1 MKKRFIIF
9 PLVAAVTVLAMTGC
23 GAGAV
28 QSCNKGMEYY
38 NSHNYTEAA
47 SCFQEAVNKSSENT
61 DYRIYLGMTQI
72 ELEDYDAAMETFDA
86 AIAIDAECRD
96 AYRGKGIVF
105 YKEGNYAEALTQ
117 LKKAIDM
124 SQNKYDDIHV
134 DSLRYYASSLL
145 ITCDYANAAEA
156 YTLLLDKAN
165 QKEKAELYYCR
176 GTAYVFLREENKAVL
191 DYEESI
197 KICDDNYV
205 TYCNMYSNFMEAGYA
220 DRAESYLK
228 RLLNGES
235 EDKDKLLF
243 GRTYFI
249 LGDYEKAKEY
259 LETAYS
265 DGEGDAAYYLAMTYE
280 KLQNYAEADRLYQEY
295 LGKHP
300 NDAHIYNQYG
310 AYLIN
315 RGNYDGALAYIE
327 TGIEYDNPKV
337 MQELYFNRAVCY
349 EYKHNYAKAFEYF
362 SEYVKK
368 YPNDKAAQREYEFLK
383 TRQ

>member
-1 MKKRFIIF
+1 MKKRFIIY
-9 PLVAAVTVLAMTGC
+9 PLAAVVSVLAMTGC

-38 NSHNYTEAA
+38 NSHNYSEAEE
-47 SCFQEAVNKSSENT
+47 CFREAVNKKSDNT
-61 DYRIYLGMTQI
+61 EYRIYLGMTQI
-72 ELEDYDAAMETFDA
+72 ELEDYEGAMETFDSA
-86 AIAIDAECRD
+86 LAIDADCRD
-96 AYRGKGIVF
+96 AYRGKGIVY
-105 YKEGNYAEALTQ
+105 YKENDYANAIEQ
-117 LKKAIDM
+117 LKKAIDL

-134 DSLRYYASSLL
+134 DALKYYASSLL
-145 ITCDYANAAEA
+145 VTCDYANAADA
-156 YTLLLDKAN
+156 YTALLDKVS
-165 QKEKAELYYCR
+165 QKEKADLYYCR

-197 KICDDNYV
+197 KIRDDNYL
-205 TYCNMYSNFMEAGYA
+205 TYCNMYSNFMEAGYT

-228 RLLNGES
+228 RLLNGED
-235 EDKDKLLF
+235 EDRLLF
-243 GRTYFI
+243 GRTYYI

-265 DGEGDAAYYLAMTYE
+265 DGDGDAAYYLAMTYE
-280 KLQNYAEADRLYQEY
+280 KLQNYAEADKLYQEY

-300 NDAHIYNQYG
+300 SDAHIYNQYG

-315 RGNYDGALAYIE
+315 RGNYDSALAYID
-327 TGIEYDNPKV
+327 TGIEYNNPQV

-349 EYKHNYAKAFEYF
+349 EYKHDYAKAFEYF
-362 SEYVKK
+362 SEYVRK

>member
-1 MKKRFIIF
+1 
-9 PLVAAVTVLAMTGC
+9 MTGC

-349 EYKHNYAKAFEYF
+349 EYKHDYAKAFEYF

>member
-1 MKKRFIIF
+1 MKKRFIIY
-9 PLVAAVTVLAMTGC
+9 PLAAAVSVLAMTGC

-38 NSHNYTEAA
+38 NSHNYSEAEE
-47 SCFQEAVNKSSENT
+47 CFREAVNKKSDNT
-61 DYRIYLGMTQI
+61 EYRIYLGMTQI
-72 ELEDYDAAMETFDA
+72 ELEDYEGAMETFDSA
-86 AIAIDAECRD
+86 LAIDADCRD
-96 AYRGKGIVF
+96 AYRGKGIVY
-105 YKEGNYAEALTQ
+105 YKENDYANAIEQ
-117 LKKAIDM
+117 LKKAIDL

-134 DSLRYYASSLL
+134 DALKYYASSLL
-145 ITCDYANAAEA
+145 VTCDYANAADA
-156 YTLLLDKAN
+156 YTALLDKVS
-165 QKEKAELYYCR
+165 QKEKADLYYCR

-197 KICDDNYV
+197 KIRDDNYL
-205 TYCNMYSNFMEAGYA
+205 TYCNMYSNFMEAGYT

-228 RLLNGES
+228 RLLNGED
-235 EDKDKLLF
+235 EDRLLF
-243 GRTYFI
+243 GRTYYI

-265 DGEGDAAYYLAMTYE
+265 DGDGDAAYYLAMTYE
-280 KLQNYAEADRLYQEY
+280 KLQNYAEADKLYQEY

-300 NDAHIYNQYG
+300 SDAHIYNQYG

-315 RGNYDGALAYIE
+315 RGNYDSALAYID
-327 TGIEYDNPKV
+327 TGIEYNNPQV

-349 EYKHNYAKAFEYF
+349 EYKHDYAKAFEYF
-362 SEYVKK
+362 SEYVRK

>member
-1 MKKRFIIF
+1 MKKRFIIY
-9 PLVAAVTVLAMTGC
+9 PLVAAVSVLAMTGC

-38 NSHNYTEAA
+38 NSHNYSEAEE
-47 SCFQEAVNKSSENT
+47 CFREAVNKKSDNT
-61 DYRIYLGMTQI
+61 EYRIYLGMTQI
-72 ELEDYDAAMETFDA
+72 ELEDYEGAMETFDSA
-86 AIAIDAECRD
+86 LAIDADCRD
-96 AYRGKGIVF
+96 AYRGKGIVY
-105 YKEGNYAEALTQ
+105 YKENDYANAIEQ
-117 LKKAIDM
+117 LKKAIDL

-134 DSLRYYASSLL
+134 DALKYYASSLL
-145 ITCDYANAAEA
+145 VTCDYANAADA
-156 YTLLLDKAN
+156 YTTLLDKVS
-165 QKEKAELYYCR
+165 QKEKADLYYCR

-197 KICDDNYV
+197 KIRDDNYL
-205 TYCNMYSNFMEAGYA
+205 TYCNMYSNFMEAGYT

-228 RLLNGES
+228 RLLNGED
-235 EDKDKLLF
+235 EDRLLF
-243 GRTYFI
+243 GRTYYI

-265 DGEGDAAYYLAMTYE
+265 DGDGDAAYYLAMTYE
-280 KLQNYAEADRLYQEY
+280 KLQNYAEADKLYQEY

-300 NDAHIYNQYG
+300 SDAHIYNQYG

-315 RGNYDGALAYIE
+315 RGNYDSALAYID
-327 TGIEYDNPKV
+327 TGIEYNNPQV

-349 EYKHNYAKAFEYF
+349 EYKHDYAKAFEYF
-362 SEYVKK
+362 SEYVRK

>member
-1 MKKRFIIF
+1 MKKRLIIY
-9 PLVAAVTVLAMTGC
+9 PLVAAVSVLAMTGC

-38 NSHNYTEAA
+38 NSHDYPEAE
-47 SCFQEAVNKSSENT
+47 SCFREAVNKKSDNT
-61 DYRIYLGMTQI
+61 EYRIYLGMTQI
-72 ELEDYDAAMETFDA
+72 ELEDYAGAMESFDSA
-86 AIAIDAECRD
+86 LAIDADCRD
-96 AYRGKGIVF
+96 AYRGKGIVY
-105 YKEGNYAEALTQ
+105 YKESDYANAIEQ
-117 LKKAIDM
+117 LKKAIDL

-134 DSLRYYASSLL
+134 DALKYYASSLL
-145 ITCDYANAAEA
+145 VTGDYANAAEA
-156 YTLLLDKAN
+156 YTALLDKVS
-165 QKEKAELYYCR
+165 QKEKADLYYCR

-197 KICDDNYV
+197 KIRDDNYL
-205 TYCNMYSNFMEAGYA
+205 TYCNMYSNFMEVGYT

-228 RLLNGES
+228 RLLNGED
-235 EDKDKLLF
+235 EDRLLF
-243 GRTYFI
+243 GRTYYI

-265 DGEGDAAYYLAMTYE
+265 DGDGDAAYYLAMTYE
-280 KLQNYAEADRLYQEY
+280 KLQNYAEADKLYQEY

-300 NDAHIYNQYG
+300 SDAHIYNQYG

-315 RGNYDGALAYIE
+315 RGNYDSALAYID
-327 TGIEYDNPKV
+327 TGIEYNNPQV

-349 EYKHNYAKAFEYF
+349 EYKHDYAKAFEYF